1 MEDLFPKNIHFIS
14 SILPDSPRP
23 LPLHRRHSVSYRR
36 IAERLGEEMVR
47 F

>member
-23 LPLHRRHSVSYRR
+23 LPLHRRHGVSYRR
-36 IAERLGEEMVR
+36 LAEGLGEEMVR